1 MLSAFIRRFALA
13 ARRATWAAKGSVGGA
28 AVGLALL
35 ALGLAQTLQSQNL
48 LPDAQRLLQ
57 TARQRYGPAGGQQV
71 QAWLDMLSR
80 SQNLSEDEKIR
91 TVNAFWNQSV
101 ISAEDMDVW
110 RQVDY
115 WATPLESLGRRQEDC
130 EDYVIGKYFS
140 LLALGVPT
148 DRLRFIYVK
157 ARLGGSTS
165 PIQIAHMVL
174 GYYRTPDA
182 MPLVLDNLISSIEPA
197 GNRPDLAPVFS
208 FNASGIY
215 VQGKQTAPVERIG
228 RWNDL
233 LLRMK
238 REGFRQGNR

>member
-1 MLSAFIRRFALA
+1 MLGVLILP
-13 ARRATWAAKGSVGGA
+13 V
-28 AVGLALL
+28 ALL
-35 ALGLAQTLQSQNL
+35 ARRVARAAGGMSPGLAVLLLAFGLAQTLQSQIL

-57 TARQRYGPAGGQQV
+57 TARQRYGAAGGQRV
-71 QAWLDMLSR
+71 QAWLNMLSR
-80 SQNLSEDEKIR
+80 SRNLSEDEKIR
-91 TVNAFWNQSV
+91 AVNSFWNQAV
-101 ISAEDMDVW
+101 YGAEDIQVW
-110 RQVDY
+110 GQVDY
-115 WATPLESLGRRQEDC
+115 WATPLESLGRQQGDC

-148 DRLRFIYVK
+148 DKLRFIYVK
-157 ARLGGSTS
+157 VRMGGSSS

-182 MPLVLDNLISSIEPA
+182 MPLVLDSLVSSIEPA
-197 GNRPDLAPVFS
+197 SNRTDLTPVFS

-215 VQGKQTAPVERIG
+215 VDGKRPAPVERIG

-238 REGFRQGNR
+238 REGFR